1 MKKENKKIVTTKDL
15 DKHVTKEIKD
25 SSKEK
30 EIHLFDGQN
39 VAISISDSPEIEH
52 LGFSL
57 AHQRNLITEITRFL
71 IIHGSGL
78 VYGGDL
84 RQNGYTRLF
93 SNLVH
98 QYRPSKEVGKLFFKN
113 YFSFPIHLKLTKS
126 DILEFKRNG
135 VLPVIV
141 DPPEYLDID
150 KSMPYVPV
158 GNNNLFIWAESLT
171 KMRQEMQNDTDARI
185 FTGGTM
191 SNYKGKYPGLLEET
205 ILALENNIPV
215 YFMGIFGG
223 ITSRIIDAL
232 KGEIPQELTLEWQ
245 SSQNENYKDFVNHY
259 DSIKSEQKIDY
270 KNCVEFLNEYTLEK
284 LSANNGLSI
293 EENNRLFSSIHT
305 SEIIFLIMK
314 GLTKKL
320 NTSLK

>member
-15 DKHVTKEIKD
+15 DKHVTKELKD
-25 SSKEK
+25 SSEEK

-39 VAISISDSPEIEH
+39 VAISISDSTEIEH

-57 AHQRNLITEITRFL
+57 AHQRNLITETTRFL
-71 IIHGSGL
+71 IIHGSSL

-126 DILEFKRNG
+126 DTLEFKKNG

-141 DPPEYLDID
+141 DPPENLDIA

-158 GNNNLFIWAESLT
+158 GNDNLFIWAESLT

-185 FTGGTM
+185 FTGGKM
-191 SNYKGKYPGLLEET
+191 SNFKGKYPGLLEEA
-205 ILALENNIPV
+205 ILALDNNIPV

-223 ITSRIIDAL
+223 ITLRIIEGL
-232 KGEIPQELTLEWQ
+232 NGQKPEELTIEWQ
-245 SSQNENYKDFVNHY
+245 SSQNENYKDFVSHY
-259 DSIKSEQKIDY
+259 NSKKSEDKIDY
-270 KNCVEFLNEYTLEK
+270 ELTRDFLNNYTLER
-284 LSANNGLSI
+284 LSKNNGLSI
-293 EENNRLFSSIHT
+293 KENERLFNTVHT

-314 GLTKKL
+314 GLH
-320 NTSLK
+320 NTLSK

>member
-1 MKKENKKIVTTKDL
+1 MKKENKVTNKDL
-15 DKHVTKEIKD
+15 DKHVADELKET
-25 SSKEK
+25 SKER

-57 AHQRNLITEITRFL
+57 AHQRNLITETTRFL
-71 IIHGSGL
+71 IIHGSSL

-126 DILEFKRNG
+126 DTLEFKKNG

-141 DPPEYLDID
+141 DPPENLDIV

-158 GNNNLFIWAESLT
+158 GNENLFIWAESLT
-171 KMRQEMQNDTDARI
+171 KMRKEMQNDTDARI
-185 FTGGTM
+185 FTGGKM
-191 SNYKGKYPGLLEET
+191 SNFKGKYPGLLEEA

-223 ITSRIIDAL
+223 ITLRIIEGL
-232 KGEIPQELTLEWQ
+232 SGQKPEELTIEWQ
-245 SSQNENYKDFVNHY
+245 SSQNENYKDFVSHY
-259 DSIKSEQKIDY
+259 NSKKSEDKIDY
-270 KNCVEFLNEYTLEK
+270 KLTRDFLNNYTLER
-284 LSANNGLSI
+284 LSKNNGLSI
-293 EENNRLFSSIHT
+293 EENERLFNTVHT

-314 GLTKKL
+314 GLHKTLSK
-320 NTSLK
+320 

>member
-1 MKKENKKIVTTKDL
+1 MKKENKVTNKDL
-15 DKHVTKEIKD
+15 DKHVADELKET
-25 SSKEK
+25 SKER
-30 EIHLFDGQN
+30 EIHLFDGKN

-71 IIHGSGL
+71 IIHGSSL

-126 DILEFKRNG
+126 DILEFKKNG

-141 DPPEYLDID
+141 DPPENLDID

-158 GNNNLFIWAESLT
+158 GNDNLFIWAESLT

-185 FTGGTM
+185 FTGGRM
-191 SNYKGKYPGLLEET
+191 SNFKGKYPGLLEEA

-215 YFMGIFGG
+215 YLIGIFGG
-223 ITSRIIDAL
+223 ITSRII
-232 KGEIPQELTLEWQ
+232 KGLNGKKSKELTIEWQ
-245 SSQNENYKDFVNHY
+245 SFQSENYKEFVSHY
-259 DSIKSEQKIDY
+259 NSKKSEDKIDY
-270 KNCVEFLNEYTLEK
+270 KLTRDFLNNYGLER
-284 LSANNGLSI
+284 LSKNNGLSI
-293 EENNRLFSSIHT
+293 EENERLFNTVHT

-314 GLTKKL
+314 GLHKTLSK
-320 NTSLK
+320 

>member
-1 MKKENKKIVTTKDL
+1 MKKENKVTNKDL
-15 DKHVTKEIKD
+15 DKHVADELKET
-25 SSKEK
+25 SKER
-30 EIHLFDGQN
+30 EIHLFDGKN

-71 IIHGSGL
+71 IIHGSSL

-98 QYRPSKEVGKLFFKN
+98 QYRPSKEVSKLFFKN
-113 YFSFPIHLKLTKS
+113 YFSFPIYLKLTKS
-126 DILEFKRNG
+126 DTLEFKKNG

-141 DPPEYLDID
+141 DPPENLDIN
-150 KSMPYVPV
+150 KSIPYVPE
-158 GNNNLFIWAESLT
+158 GNDNLFIWAESLT

-185 FTGGTM
+185 FTGGKI
-191 SNYKGKYPGLLEET
+191 SNFKGKYPGLLEES
-205 ILALENNIPV
+205 ILALKNDIPV

-223 ITSRIIDAL
+223 ITSRIIEGL
-232 KGEIPQELTLEWQ
+232 NGKKPEELTIEWQ
-245 SSQNENYKDFVNHY
+245 SSQNENYKEFVRHY
-259 DSIKSEQKIDY
+259 NSKKSEDKIDY
-270 KNCVEFLNEYTLEK
+270 KLTTEFLNNYTLDR
-284 LSANNGLSI
+284 LSKNNGLSI
-293 EENNRLFSSIHT
+293 EENERLFSTVHT

-314 GLTKKL
+314 GLTNKL
-320 NTSLK
+320 IK